1 VTCAAAG
8 ELVVVDVAT
17 RRVRARVRVDVPL
30 APDAAGR
37 PFARLAPGSVLPVG
51 LRVSG
56 DGRSVY
62 VAATMGDRVV
72 QYDVATLEA
81 LRVIEVE
88 GEPDGLGATGV
99 RQPAPCHACGP
110 GRPSSRE
117 SFSFRPVPRAK
128 VLMALTFCGATAR
141 SLSRSTIEAAAP
153 QVGPSACRD
162 REGPGRNHGPAHPAR
177 TMPAGHRGVIPELR
191 SPGAMSQQPGARDG
205 SSRDFL

>member
-1 VTCAAAG
+1 
-8 ELVVVDVAT
+8 
-17 RRVRARVRVDVPL
+17 VDVPL

-56 DGRSVY
+56 AGRSVY

-99 RQPAPCHACGP
+99 RQTAPCHACGP
-110 GRPSSRE
+110 VRPSSR
-117 SFSFRPVPRAK
+117 
-128 VLMALTFCGATAR
+128 
-141 SLSRSTIEAAAP
+141 
-153 QVGPSACRD
+153 
-162 REGPGRNHGPAHPAR
+162 
-177 TMPAGHRGVIPELR
+177 
-191 SPGAMSQQPGARDG
+191 
-205 SSRDFL
+205 